1 MKKISKIMT
10 AAAAVVTVL
19 AVSASSVS
27 ANEVFSDINEERA
40 DSEAIM
46 KMYNAGYIAGYKDG
60 SFRPDGSITRA
71 ELVRI
76 VNQTLQFSD
85 PDEDAE
91 NAYSDVYENE
101 WYYNDLL
108 IAQERDYVEGFPDG
122 TFKPNDNITRQQFCT
137 IVSRLFGFEAPQII
151 ETKVEDEITGWATNY
166 VYAVLSAGVM
176 ELEEGNLFRATENIT
191 RGEVCLAMSQ
201 FIIDEEIPEDSSVIE
216 TIKRRNSGGGS
227 GSGSGSG
234 TGSST
239 GSDSNTS
246 SGSTGSDSGTSS
258 GGSTGSN
265 SGASSGG
272 STGSNSGTSSGGS
285 TGSNSGTSSGGTSS
299 GGTSSGSEQTK
310 PETPTKEPVTEST
323 TELTPQKPVLDEK
336 TRSSLENVYSDLK
349 SAQSK
354 APNRSIYSLIAG
366 IRTNIS
372 NYLSDPS
379 MDLDSAAD
387 ALTAQYRAL
396 SADDRAKTQD
406 LIIEACKIS
415 ELRLLKDKFFPDLDM

>member
-60 SFRPDGSITRA
+60 TFRPDGSITRA

-85 PDEDAE
+85 PDEGAE

-246 SGSTGSDSGTSS
+246 SNGSTGSDSGTSS
-258 GGSTGSN
+258 GGSTGSD
-265 SGASSGG
+265 
-272 STGSNSGTSSGGS
+272 SGTSSG
-285 TGSNSGTSSGGTSS
+285 GTSSGGTSS
-299 GGTSSGSEQTK
+299 GGTSSGSEQTN
-310 PETPTKEPVTEST
+310 PETTTKEPVTETT

-354 APNRSIYSLIAG
+354 APNRSIHSLIVG

-387 ALTAQYRAL
+387 TLTAQYRAL